1 MAPQE
6 TEQDRVEPRGLSE
19 CSQYARR
26 DHRLLTGSRLGQL
39 NGCDRR
45 EAERPILQSL
55 STRHDVV
62 GPKAEWLLLGS
73 DCGQA
78 DVQRG

>member
-45 EAERPILQSL
+45 IAERPLPGDGPSPQLTL
-55 STRHDVV
+55 SGRWQ
-62 GPKAEWLLLGS
+62 GPLLG
-73 DCGQA
+73 
-78 DVQRG
+78 VLVYR